1 MARKRGQEMVIP
13 QKFLTLYGFLPPI
26 VLEAIKKI
34 QEMETKRIAVI
45 ATHNSNE
52 LLPALEAALTLK
64 EESAE
69 ESTVCFI
76 ALGTNESAADSARE
90 ALFRGADSA
99 LVVSDPL
106 LEGIDEATLINIV
119 SEQLSQQYN
128 TIVTTGTSSEY
139 RPHNAH
145 LVLRY
150 KRAKTS
156 AELTDDTPYRD
167 LYEKYPHLMIPS
179 CNIRE
184 LGLCPETF
192 ILLNQGM
199 QSRDGGGERWG
210 KGASPL
216 IITHSE
222 ENHEWLEKIAQL
234 LNEYR
239 PSRTSRRLRDAQ
251 LVVGGGY
258 GVGSPEG
265 FEHLSEFATEIRA
278 KMGAT
283 RAAVDSE
290 FCPAKLMIGPTG
302 ERIKPKIYIA
312 CGISGQIQHMAG
324 IAENTTIIS
333 INTDPEA
340 PITEL
345 ADIAIIGSVEEVIPQ
360 LLECYRA
367 LRNK

>member
-1 MARKRGQEMVIP
+1 MEK
-13 QKFLTLYGFLPPI
+13 
-26 VLEAIKKI
+26 KKI
-34 QEMETKRIAVI
+34 AVV
-45 ATHNSNE
+45 ATHKSHE

-64 EESAE
+64 DENPEET
-69 ESTVCFI
+69 TVCFI
-76 ALGTNESAADSARE
+76 ALGTNDSAANSARE

-99 LVVSDPL
+99 MVVSDPL

-119 SEQLSQQYN
+119 SEQLSQQYS
-128 TIVTTGTSSEY
+128 TIITTGTGSDY

-150 KRAKTS
+150 KRAKID
-156 AELTDDTPYRD
+156 AEITPDTPYKE
-167 LYEKYPHLMIPS
+167 LYEQYPHLRIPS
-179 CNIRE
+179 YNIRE

-199 QSRDGGGERWG
+199 QSTVGANERLG
-210 KGASPL
+210 KGLAPL
-216 IITHSE
+216 IIEHTE

-258 GVGSPEG
+258 GVGSAEG
-265 FEHLSEFATEIRA
+265 FERLSEFATEIRA

-283 RAAVDSE
+283 RAAIDSE

-302 ERIKPKIYIA
+302 ERIKPKVYIA

-324 IAENTTIIS
+324 IAEGTTIIS
-333 INTDPEA
+333 INIDPEA
-340 PITEL
+340 PITEI
-345 ADIAIIGSVEEVIPQ
+345 ADISIIGLVEDVIPQ

-367 LRNK
+367 IRNK

>member
-1 MARKRGQEMVIP
+1 
-13 QKFLTLYGFLPPI
+13 
-26 VLEAIKKI
+26 
-34 QEMETKRIAVI
+34 MENKRIAVI
-45 ATHNSNE
+45 ATHKSNE

-64 EESAE
+64 EESQE
-69 ESTVCFI
+69 EATVCLI
-76 ALGTNESAADSARE
+76 ALGTNETAADSARE

-128 TIVTTGTSSEY
+128 TVITSGTGSEY

-145 LVLRY
+145 LVLKY
-150 KRAKTS
+150 KRAKIE
-156 AELTDDTPYRD
+156 AELTPDTPYAD
-167 LYEKYPHLMIPS
+167 LYEKHPHLRIPS
-179 CNIRE
+179 CNIKE

-192 ILLNQGM
+192 ILLNEGM
-199 QSRDGGGERWG
+199 KSTTGSGERWG
-210 KGASPL
+210 KGTSPL
-216 IITHSE
+216 IINYSE
-222 ENHEWLEKIAQL
+222 ESHELLEKIAQL

-239 PSRTSRRLRDAQ
+239 PSRASRRLRDAQ

-258 GVGSPEG
+258 GVGSVEG
-265 FEHLSEFATEIRA
+265 FEKLTEFATEIKA

-312 CGISGQIQHMAG
+312 CGISGQLQHMAG
-324 IAENTTIIS
+324 IDESATIIS

-345 ADIAIIGSVEEVIPQ
+345 ADISIIGAVEDVIPH